1 MPFPRN
7 AVAIDLGAHAIKAV
21 EVTVSASGIHVLRA
35 LRLERAALAEKGVAP
50 GDNAALAKHLREAL
64 QLARIPMKQVVL
76 GIGGQ
81 DAMYRYTR
89 IPPVPAWRLKAIMT
103 YEVTEYAE
111 KIGEPLASDYRPLQL
126 AREADEDQ
134 TILIGLAKEKYLEE
148 LLSTF
153 EAEGIVVEKA
163 VPSALALFSA
173 QDAFGRK
180 APEDSPDD
188 DVVLLADLGAEQLS
202 MALVLNGRLAFART
216 SSVGGRT
223 FTEALARAMGIG
235 PKEAERLKV
244 TRGGLDDRDRTVHHD
259 TVPPLRNAA
268 GQVLGALQSSL
279 KFAST
284 QIGTAVPP
292 LTRAVLLGGGARLRG
307 LPELIATTL
316 GKPVE
321 SFQPAGLQ
329 LADSLP
335 EPMSRAL
342 RTTPG
347 EFGVVLGLGAARLRE
362 TRGAE
367 SSRVISLLPAKY
379 LKRREFKERT
389 VFLYAAG
396 ALLALLLLG
405 RLAHA
410 IVESSSASG
419 VHQRLTETHAALT
432 AQKQE
437 MDAASKQADRRRA
450 RLNRLLHEAEVTAF
464 QAFVLEH
471 LARVQRPEIQMTRIV
486 LDAPTSEDGTTIDY
500 NLRLEGRVNNE
511 KRRGLEWLLDLQA
524 ALKAEDRIGSVEV
537 ESSRPDGAWYTF
549 ELSVRPNYV
558 SY

>member
-1 MPFPRN
+1 MPFRKS

-21 EVTVSASGIHVLRA
+21 EVTVSAAGIHVLKA
-35 LRLERAALAEKGVAP
+35 LRIERATLADKGLVP
-50 GDNAALAKHLREAL
+50 GDNAALARHVREAL
-64 QLARIPMKQVVL
+64 QLARMSTKQVVL

-89 IPPVPAWRLKAIMT
+89 IPPVPAWRLKAIMS

-111 KIGEPLASDYRPLQL
+111 KIGEALASDYRPLQL

-134 TILIGLAKEKYLEE
+134 TILLGLAKEKGLED
-148 LLSTF
+148 LLSAF
-153 EAEGIVVEKA
+153 EAEGVIVEKA
-163 VPSALALFSA
+163 VPNALALYSA

-180 APEDSPDD
+180 PPEDSPDD
-188 DVVLLADLGAEQLS
+188 DVVLVADLGAEQLS
-202 MALVLNGRLAFART
+202 MALILNGRLAFART
-216 SSVGGRT
+216 SSVGGKT
-223 FTEALARAMGIG
+223 FTDALSRAMGLG
-235 PKEAERLKV
+235 PKEAEKLKL
-244 TRGGLDDRDRTVHHD
+244 TRGGLDERDRAVHHD
-259 TVPPLRNAA
+259 TVPLLRNAA
-268 GQVLGALQSSL
+268 GQVIGAMQSSL
-279 KFAST
+279 KFAAT
-284 QIGTAVPP
+284 QIGTAIPP
-292 LTRAVLLGGGARLRG
+292 PTRAVLLGGGMKLRG

-335 EPMSRAL
+335 EPMSQAL
-342 RTTPG
+342 RTAPG

-362 TRGAE
+362 TRGADA
-367 SSRVISLLPAKY
+367 SRVISLLPAKY

-389 VFLYAAG
+389 LFLYAAG
-396 ALLALLLLG
+396 ALLVLLLLA

-410 IVESSSASG
+410 IVESSSARG
-419 VHQRLTETHAALT
+419 VHQRLTQTHAALT
-432 AQKQE
+432 AQKGE
-437 MDAASKQADRRRA
+437 MDQATRAADNRRA
-450 RLNRLLHEAEVTAF
+450 HLNRLLRESELTAF

-471 LARVQRPEIQMTRIV
+471 LARVQRPEIQMTKIS
-486 LDAPTSEDGTTIDY
+486 LDRPLSEDGTTFDY